1 MQRSALQRLA
11 ACAGARD
18 LQWRCLK
25 TETGIVGLAVDP
37 KAREHLREKVLS
49 VLDTIKVVPE
59 TAEYRK
65 NLESTFSARC
75 ALRLAITGLR
85 SALSGWWFTAL
96 PGCRLRMVD
105 DASRTD
111 QAIEDELGIQLE
123 QAIKECND
131 ELGLI
136 PKMAEWQP
144 WDVPAD
150 YTVRSHSLRLTCW
163 L

>member
-1 MQRSALQRLA
+1 MCVCVMQRSALQRLA

-65 NLESTFSARC
+65 NVESTFSARC
-75 ALRLAITGLR
+75 ALRLAYSWSEVGTKWLIVQ
-85 SALSGWWFTAL
+85 
-96 PGCRLRMVD
+96 C
-105 DASRTD
+105 ASWS
-111 QAIEDELGIQLE
+111 QAAHG
-123 QAIKECND
+123 
-131 ELGLI
+131 GRHG
-136 PKMAEWQP
+136 
-144 WDVPAD
+144 
-150 YTVRSHSLRLTCW
+150 THG
-163 L
+163 